1 MKSKRQTVWL
11 VSMLSLMVLLSAYYL
26 FTEDNPTKNP
36 VAEGQ
41 KVTTMENS
49 NVQESAS
56 GEVLPQDDGVILSE
70 VVSENGTDMITDT
83 DGTSDSGAGK
93 SDQTD
98 STGSAAE
105 EGEGVQNSNKDTDV
119 NSSTE
124 NSAKATEKEGEG
136 SDGSDAAVKDEDVLK
151 QLEYQGATG
160 ADTLT
165 AYQFQRS
172 EENLKK
178 QDELLQ
184 VINDE
189 NKTLDEAAMAQKEL
203 SALEEKEEKI
213 YDIEEKLQQTYSN
226 AVVTESDNKYKVLVV
241 SDKLEAKDAVNI
253 MDLVIKELG
262 VSQDKISVQYVAQ

>member
-26 FTEDNPTKNP
+26 FTEDNPSKSP

-41 KVTTMENS
+41 KVTTMENG
-49 NVQESAS
+49 NTQETTS
-56 GEVLPQDDGVILSE
+56 GDALPQNDEVILSE
-70 VVSENGTDMITDT
+70 VVSENGTGVITNE
-83 DGTSDSGAGK
+83 TSESDAGK

-98 STGSAAE
+98 SD
-105 EGEGVQNSNKDTDV
+105 KDSKKDSDV
-119 NSSTE
+119 NSSTD
-124 NSAKATEKEGEG
+124 NSAKVTGEG
-136 SDGSDAAVKDEDVLK
+136 ANNTAVKDEDVLK
-151 QLEYQGATG
+151 QLEYQGSSG

-172 EENLKK
+172 EQNMKK

-184 VINDE
+184 AINDE
-189 NKTLDEAAMAQKEL
+189 NKTLDEATMAQKEL

-241 SDKLEAKDAVNI
+241 SEKLEAKDAVGI

-262 VSQDKISVQYVAQ
+262 VSQDKISVQYITQ